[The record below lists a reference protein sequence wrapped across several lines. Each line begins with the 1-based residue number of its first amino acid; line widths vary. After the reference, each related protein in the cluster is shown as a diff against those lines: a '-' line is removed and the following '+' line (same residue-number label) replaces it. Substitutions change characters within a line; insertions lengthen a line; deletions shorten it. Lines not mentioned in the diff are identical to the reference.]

1 MSPSSELAARLEN
14 QANAYDMLALGSEDV
29 DMAQHAADL
38 RAAAQAVRSMEWRP
52 ITDAP
57 DNKPLLI
64 GKWFERDWMEPVG
77 TFSKLAAQRLGYTH
91 YFIVPAPPEVG
102 G

>member
-1 MSPSSELAARLEN
+1 MSQSELAARLESAATN
-14 QANAYDMLALGSEDV
+14 TCVWREF
-29 DMAQHAADL
+29 AADL
-38 RAAAQAVRSMEWRP
+38 RAAAQAVRAMEWRP
-52 ITDAP
+52 IADAP
-57 DNKPLLI
+57 DDKPLLI
-64 GKWFERDWMEPVG
+64 GKWAERDWMEPVG